1 MVLLKIRKQVQTN
14 MTLSGEHDSDAYNFI
29 EVAMKKVAGKST
41 LTVLGCYYF
50 FKLCDAHPE
59 VDIRYTVDMD
69 AIIRGTTDNEPVVIE
84 DSDDHIKK
92 NMHTEKKRA
101 YAAISD
107 ISNVAK
113 NIATEMHETNRIAQD
128 NTNALIEKIRVANV
142 TANAMIEQNRL
153 ARQSQLIAVAQ
164 HLGKQDILETI
175 LQSFS
180 SSDDSRPGVLNPV
193 V

>member
-1 MVLLKIRKQVQTN
+1 
-14 MTLSGEHDSDAYNFI
+14 
-29 EVAMKKVAGKST
+29 

-59 VDIRYTVDMD
+59 VDVRYTVDMD
-69 AIIRGTTDNEPVVIE
+69 AIICGTTNNNEPVVI
-84 DSDDHIKK
+84 DADDHIKK

-107 ISNVAK
+107 ISNVAE
-113 NIATEMHETNRIAQD
+113 NIPTEMHETNRIAQD
-128 NTNALIEKIRVANV
+128 STNALVEKIQVANV

-180 SSDDSRPGVLNPV
+180 CSDD
-193 V
+193 